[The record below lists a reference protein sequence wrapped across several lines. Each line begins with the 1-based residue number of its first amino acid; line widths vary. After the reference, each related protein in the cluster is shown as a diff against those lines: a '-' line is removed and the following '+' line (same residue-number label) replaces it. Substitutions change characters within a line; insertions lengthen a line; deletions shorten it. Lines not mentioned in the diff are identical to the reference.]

1 MSDRRRPSHPP
12 DANDDDSVTRDAS
25 AARDSNAPDAS
36 TLRALTEALAAQGRL
51 IAETPDEVRAQEHL
65 ADDPEFALP
74 PHLAEFEYRA
84 QAQNAP
90 TSNVIA
96 LETRRTTGAK
106 PVARVWPGYVA
117 GFGLGAAAATVF
129 WVTTQRPVE
138 PPPSVG
144 GAGTELR
151 TAPTAEA
158 PQSYQLQLTSSCE
171 TCCGGAAC
179 KSAKDPAVG
188 NSCASGRQC
197 ISCDLG
203 SEKNAYKLRISA
215 VGFTEE
221 GRHWAE
227 THGGSAK
234 LQVCAALQGNALGCR
249 GATEEPGDLL
259 EWSTLPVAT
268 TTGQLLGGLRL
279 DLRPKNAAPDAP
291 ALASWATPVTVTAD
305 TLCRGLSA
313 RLNAQ
318 ELNIGRVS
326 VFFDDPYYVELARA
340 ASVSELLLQKN
351 RFRIAGDDVTKVFET
366 TNSGDQTFA
375 LVFGPADRAS
385 AEKVRWQLLDQNL
398 NAPIVLGADYRGQ
411 PRPR

>member
-1 MSDRRRPSHPP
+1 MSDRRRPSDPP
-12 DANDDDSVTRDAS
+12 DSASDA
-25 AARDSNAPDAS
+25 AALDATTARD
-36 TLRALTEALAAQGRL
+36 LTEALAAQGRL
-51 IAETPDEVRAQEHL
+51 IPETPEEVRAQGHL
-65 ADDPEFALP
+65 ADDPELALP

-84 QAQNAP
+84 QAVNSPA
-90 TSNVIA
+90 SNVIA
-96 LETRRTTGAK
+96 LETRRAERAPRK
-106 PVARVWPGYVA
+106 PRAWPGYLA

-138 PPPSVG
+138 PPPTVG

-151 TAPTAEA
+151 TSPTAEA
-158 PQSYQLQLTSSCE
+158 KSNYDLQLASSCD

-179 KSAKDPAVG
+179 KTAKDPAIG

-221 GRHWAE
+221 GRKWASS
-227 THGGSAK
+227 HGGTTQ
-234 LQVCAALQGNALGCR
+234 LQVCAAQQGNALGCR

-259 EWSTLPVAT
+259 EWSTLPIAT

-279 DLRPKNAAPDAP
+279 ELRPKNAAPDAP
-291 ALASWATPVTVTAD
+291 ALASWSTPVTVTSD

-313 RLNAQ
+313 RLGTDA
-318 ELNIGRVS
+318 LNIGRVS

-340 ASVSELLLQKN
+340 ASVSELLLSKN
-351 RFRIAGDDVTKVFET
+351 KFRIAGEDATKIFET
-366 TNSGDQTFA
+366 TGPGDQAFA
-375 LVFGPADRAS
+375 LVYGPADRAN

-398 NAPIVLGADYRGQ
+398 NAPIVLGADFRGQ